1 MTTEIQTLK
10 PEKVFHYFN
19 EIAKI
24 PHGSYN
30 TEAIADYCLDVAK
43 QCGVPAVKDG
53 AGNVIA
59 TLEASPG
66 REGAAP
72 VVLQGHLD
80 MVCEKEEGHAHN
92 FEKDPLALTI
102 DGDYLTAEGTTLG
115 GDDGIAVAMC
125 LALMA
130 EKDQIV
136 HPKTIIVLTVEEEVG
151 MDGAYALDPAVFD
164 GAKRLINIDS
174 EEEGIATIGCAGGS
188 EMGLKFPVTR
198 TDETGLIVSLAVGAL
213 QGGHS
218 GMSIHRFGYN
228 ADILL
233 GNILFSLGKDIT
245 FKIADLS
252 GGNKV
257 NAIPQSAKAHIVIN
271 PEDREKLGLILSRL
285 QENLRQSAEQGD
297 KNLFISARFGD
308 LGTYDVMDPESEK
321 RCLMALNIMPDGV
334 QSMGRVLAGRV
345 DTSLNLGIMK
355 TTETTFELITHLRSN
370 VDNDRDLLGDKI
382 EAFTKYLGGTA
393 VVTGVYPAWTPK
405 SDSPLYTVMNAEN
418 EKLFGTPLVKD
429 VTHGGLECALFAK
442 KCPDMDIISIGPNIL
457 DVHTP
462 AERLSISSTE
472 RVWQLVTA
480 TLAALAE

>member
-1 MTTEIQTLK
+1 
-10 PEKVFHYFN
+10 
-19 EIAKI
+19 
-24 PHGSYN
+24 
-30 TEAIADYCLDVAK
+30 
-43 QCGVPAVKDG
+43 
-53 AGNVIA
+53 
-59 TLEASPG
+59 
-66 REGAAP
+66 
-72 VVLQGHLD
+72 
-80 MVCEKEEGHAHN
+80 
-92 FEKDPLALTI
+92 
-102 DGDYLTAEGTTLG
+102 
-115 GDDGIAVAMC
+115 
-125 LALMA
+125 
-130 EKDQIV
+130 
-136 HPKTIIVLTVEEEVG
+136 
-151 MDGAYALDPAVFD
+151 
-164 GAKRLINIDS
+164 
-174 EEEGIATIGCAGGS
+174 
-188 EMGLKFPVTR
+188 
-198 TDETGLIVSLAVGAL
+198 
-213 QGGHS
+213 
-218 GMSIHRFGYN
+218 MSIHRFGYN

-245 FKIADLS
+245 FKIADLT